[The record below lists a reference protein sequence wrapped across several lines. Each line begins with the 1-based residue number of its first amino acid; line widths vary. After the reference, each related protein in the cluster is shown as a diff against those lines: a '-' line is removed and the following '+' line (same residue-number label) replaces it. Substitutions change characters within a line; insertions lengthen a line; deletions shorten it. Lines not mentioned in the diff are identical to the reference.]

1 MIFASR
7 KKVQVK
13 ISTFFQPMKERKK
26 KMKIL
31 FTLEVSGLVVCME
44 GVTL

>member
-13 ISTFFQPMKERKK
+13 ISTFFQPMKEREKE
-26 KMKIL
+26 MNIL

-44 GVTL
+44 EVAL